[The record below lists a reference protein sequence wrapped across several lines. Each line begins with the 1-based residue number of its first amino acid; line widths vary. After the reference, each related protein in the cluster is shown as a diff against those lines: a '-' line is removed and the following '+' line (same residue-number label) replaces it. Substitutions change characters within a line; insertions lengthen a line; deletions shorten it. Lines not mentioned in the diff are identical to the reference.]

1 MEQHR
6 SDYYKR
12 LLKKVEDNLEKSKIR
27 NKLLVNKADD
37 LLQSVS
43 VSNSNNLVKSKVK
56 LEVAKV
62 RNNFSNFLHSKE
74 TIFTILPGQSKGIWG
89 IGETPKTQTNQKD
102 RRGNWNWEKEIEGVY
117 IGMGKRKES

>member
-74 TIFTILPGQSKGIWG
+74 TIFTILPGQSKGI
-89 IGETPKTQTNQKD
+89 
-102 RRGNWNWEKEIEGVY
+102 
-117 IGMGKRKES
+117 